1 MVFGARED
9 QLEIGLGGYRF
20 WQCLPEAGPAGATVV
35 FHLAVE
41 QGLRAG
47 GADERS
53 VALFAV
59 ERASPGRLGVFFEHD
74 AIGGR
79 WQQGRP
85 FRFRFDEF
93 HTAALLGGRHL
104 HGGSG

>member
-35 FHLAVE
+35 LHLAVE

-79 WQQGRP
+79 CVRSALERPRCAVQRAAECGEITGREP
-85 FRFRFDEF
+85 KR
-93 HTAALLGGRHL
+93 
-104 HGGSG
+104 